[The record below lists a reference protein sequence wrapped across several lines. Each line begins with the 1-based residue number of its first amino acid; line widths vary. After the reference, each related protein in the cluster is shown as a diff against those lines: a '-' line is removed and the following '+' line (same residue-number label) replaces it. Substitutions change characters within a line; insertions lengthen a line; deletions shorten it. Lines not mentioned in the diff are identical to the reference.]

1 MENSKAYSYFIE
13 QLNAVG
19 TKRMDGYYPKLMEEI
34 YDWERDEI
42 EDIVWKQFCEKEDID
57 VAAFLPKLKKYQGVE
72 KLKEMLLT
80 STVPSERSVTLS
92 IILYEINEDKTY
104 LEIIKKNIE
113 LEPNKISNVSKLIY
127 CKPNCKIYELLV
139 EIYINSESD
148 IIRSTAVTGILYN
161 KGIIT
166 NPLDLQEIIKNIDL
180 ERKFDSDDLTE
191 RKKIIEKFEK
201 HQL

>member
-104 LEIIKKNIE
+104 LEIIKKNIVR
-113 LEPNKISNVSKLIY
+113 IF
-127 CKPNCKIYELLV
+127 
-139 EIYINSESD
+139 
-148 IIRSTAVTGILYN
+148 G
-161 KGIIT
+161 G
-166 NPLDLQEIIKNIDL
+166 
-180 ERKFDSDDLTE
+180 
-191 RKKIIEKFEK
+191 
-201 HQL
+201 